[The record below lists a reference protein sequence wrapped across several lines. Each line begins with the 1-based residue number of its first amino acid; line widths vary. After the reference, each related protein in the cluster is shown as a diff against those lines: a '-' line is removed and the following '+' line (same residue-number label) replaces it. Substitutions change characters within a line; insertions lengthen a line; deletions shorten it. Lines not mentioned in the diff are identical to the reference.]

1 MGLSLDKI
9 EKKAPE
15 LLSLAKKAQDVVGD
29 RLGGQVSRVAL
40 ALDYSGSMSRQY
52 ASGAMQ
58 RLAEKVL
65 ALGTQLD
72 DDGFIDLF
80 LFDSSAAYAGEVT
93 IDNFRT
99 VVADYTRGR
108 RMGSTNYADLF
119 RAVVDMYD
127 LNPHRSVVVRT
138 ERVKGGL
145 FKKDTTREVTESQLA
160 PVYSE
165 LPTLVVFLTD
175 GSPDNRAHAV
185 QELTAAS
192 YAPIFWQFLSIGNES
207 MDFLQK
213 LDDLTGRYIDNA
225 DYKPVGNVDRLTGE
239 RLFELLLDE
248 YPGWVKEQRKRG
260 NIA

>member
-1 MGLSLDKI
+1 MGLSLGKI
-9 EKKAPE
+9 EQKAPE
-15 LLSLAKKAQDVVGD
+15 LLSLAKKAQDVVGN

-52 ASGAMQ
+52 SSGAMQ

-72 DDGFIDLF
+72 DDGSIDLF
-80 LFDSSAAYAGEVT
+80 LFDSSAAYAGGVT

-99 VVADYTRGR
+99 VVEDYTRGR

-119 RAVVDMYD
+119 RTVVDTYD

-138 ERVKGGL
+138 ERIKGGL

-192 YAPIFWQFLSIGNES
+192 YAPIFWQFLSIGSES
-207 MDFLQK
+207 MAFLEK
-213 LDDLTGRYIDNA
+213 LDDLDDRYIDNA
-225 DYKPVGNVDRLTGE
+225 DYKPVGDVDRLSGE
-239 RLFELLLDE
+239 KLFELLLDE
-248 YPGWVKEQRKRG
+248 YPGWVNEQRKRG